1 MSDSDDNEFDDE
13 MPLSGLR
20 KSTADD
26 DDSPRKRKAVNYAE
40 ESEEEGEE
48 EEEEDDDDDDDL
60 PLAALKGPSP
70 KKKKAPAKKKATTS
84 KKKKT
89 ASSTSTSSST
99 VTTNGNYQSP
109 SAALYGSNCQKG
121 QLIQKLL
128 CRWWYAIEWPDPA
141 TLPEKSPKYYDRLDG
156 FPGVYVCTKGDEVG
170 KIMDL
175 RDKEKCPCFNNFAK
189 MSSEELQKLLLKAL
203 EAQKAQLVKLEGTGT
218 ATESELNA
226 MIKWA
231 TKLKPASAD
240 KEAVKVLKA
249 AKLSLP

>member
-1 MSDSDDNEFDDE
+1 MSSSENEFDDDL
-13 MPLSGLR
+13 PLSGLR
-20 KSTADD
+20 KPTADED
-26 DDSPRKRKAVNYAE
+26 DESPRKRKEVNYAE
-40 ESEEEGEE
+40 ES
-48 EEEEDDDDDDDL
+48 DDDDEDEDDL

-70 KKKKAPAKKKATTS
+70 KKKKAPAKKAAAT

-89 ASSTSTSSST
+89 SSSSSTASST
-99 VTTNGNYQSP
+99 VTISGNFQSP

-128 CRWWYAIEWPDPA
+128 CRWWYAMEWPDPA
-141 TLPEKSPKYYDRLDG
+141 TLPEKPPKYYDRLDG

-170 KIMDL
+170 KIVDM
-175 RDKEKCPCFNNFAK
+175 RDKDKCPCFNNFAK
-189 MSSEELQKLLLKAL
+189 MSSEELQKLLLRAL
-203 EAQKAQLVKLEGTGT
+203 ESQKQQLVKLEGTGT
-218 ATESELNA
+218 ATESELNK

-249 AKLSLP
+249 AKFSLP